1 MAHGEY
7 RTGTFERV
15 LDGPHRRLNPLTGEW
30 VLVSA
35 GRTNRPWQGA
45 TGDAVVPDLPAHDP
59 GCYLCPGS
67 SRVGGEQNPDYDPT
81 FVFTNDFASL
91 RPDTGRQIQTEGL
104 MVAEGEEGTCRVI
117 CFSPRHDLTM
127 ARMTLEEIGVVIE
140 LWQEQLEDLGPE
152 HRWVQIF
159 ENRGEEMGASNPHP
173 HGQIWA
179 GSIMPMQAAV
189 EDDKQDRYF
198 AEHRRTILEDYVA
211 QEVGGERV
219 VFEND
224 HWLAVVPFWAVWPF
238 ETLLVPKRSAPRLTE
253 LDSTQAA
260 QLAEA
265 LKQLLVRY
273 DNLFEYPFP
282 YSMGWHNAP
291 FDSPGDHWTV
301 HAHFYPP
308 LLRSASIRKFMVG
321 YELLGESQ
329 RDITAEEAAAR
340 LRDLPDI
347 HYTER

>member
-1 MAHGEY
+1 MD
-7 RTGTFERV
+7 TV
-15 LDGPHRRLNPLTGEW
+15 LEGPHRRLNPLTGEW

-45 TGDAVVPDLPAHDP
+45 TGDSTVADLPRHDP
-59 GCYLCPGS
+59 GCYLCPGNG
-67 SRVGGEQNPDYDPT
+67 RVGGEQNPEYDTT
-81 FVFTNDFASL
+81 FVFTNDFAAL
-91 RPDTGRQIQTEGL
+91 RPETGRQIQTDGL

-117 CFSPRHDLTM
+117 CFSPRHNLTM
-127 ARMTLEEIGVVIE
+127 ARMSLEEIGIVID
-140 LWQEQLEDLGPE
+140 LWQEQLDDLGPD

-179 GSIMPMQAAV
+179 GSILPMQAAA

-198 AEHRRTILEDYVA
+198 AEHGRTILEDYVA

-238 ETLLVPKRSAPRLTE
+238 ETLLVPKRSAPRLTD
-253 LDSTQAA
+253 LDTTQSE

-291 FDSPGDHWTV
+291 FSSSDDHWTV

-308 LLRSASIRKFMVG
+308 LLRSASVRKFMVG

-329 RDITAEEAAAR
+329 RDITAEEAAMR
-340 LRDLPDI
+340 LRDLPGV
-347 HYTER
+347 HYTDR

>member
-1 MAHGEY
+1 
-7 RTGTFERV
+7 
-15 LDGPHRRLNPLTGEW
+15 LNPLTGEW

-45 TGDAVVPDLPAHDP
+45 TGGAVTHDLPEHDP
-59 GCYLCPGS
+59 DCYLCPRNG
-67 SRVGGEQNPDYDPT
+67 RVGGEQNPDYERT
-81 FVFTNDFASL
+81 FVFTNDFAAL
-91 RPDTGRQIQTEGL
+91 RPGTGRRIHTDGL

-127 ARMTLEEIGVVIE
+127 ARMTLEEIGIVIE
-140 LWQEQLEDLGPE
+140 MWQDQLEDLGPE

-179 GSIMPMQAAV
+179 GSILPMEAAA

-198 AEHRRTILEDYVA
+198 TEHRRTILEDYVA

-224 HWLAVVPFWAVWPF
+224 QWLVVVPYWAVWPF
-238 ETLLVPKRSAPRLTE
+238 ETLVVPKRSVPRLTD
-253 LDSTQAA
+253 LDLFQSQG
-260 QLAEA
+260 LREA

-291 FDSPGDHWTV
+291 FEGAGNHWTV

-308 LLRSASIRKFMVG
+308 LLRSASVRKFMVG
-321 YELLGESQ
+321 YELLGEAQ
-329 RDITAEEAAAR
+329 RDITAEEAALR
-340 LRDLPDI
+340 LRDLPGV